1 MGISLDVEVQRSA
14 PKARYTFKWS
24 EVSFNDAKHPQGFF
38 SNSALTQL
46 VERHKPYS
54 PYSLLKVLLL
64 FVSPVEFM
72 SSSRL
77 AGRLPTGTSQIY
89 PEPGSQVVLKLAGG

>member
-14 PKARYTFKWS
+14 PTARYTFKWS

-54 PYSLLKVLLL
+54 PYGLLKVLLL
-64 FVSPVEFM
+64 LVSPVEFM
-72 SSSRL
+72 SLSSRL
-77 AGRLPTGTSQIY
+77 AGRLPAGTSQITRNK
-89 PEPGSQVVLKLAGG
+89 GLR